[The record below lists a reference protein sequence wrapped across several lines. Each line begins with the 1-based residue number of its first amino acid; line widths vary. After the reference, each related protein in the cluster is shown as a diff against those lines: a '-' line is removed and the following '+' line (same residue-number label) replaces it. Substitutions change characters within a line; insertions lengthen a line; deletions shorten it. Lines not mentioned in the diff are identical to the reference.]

1 MGCRKYPKMAK
12 YILYGLLCLFLF
24 LFFLYIFLSFL
35 SLFLP
40 RTYVLVRKIRYQL
53 SRVGLP
59 NTAVLSITKPIT
71 CNIFLT
77 SN

>member
-1 MGCRKYPKMAK
+1 MAK
-12 YILYGLLCLFLF
+12 YILYGLLVLVLF